1 MKLLDVGE
9 EAVGMIAIGQR
20 ATGIIAFGQLAT
32 GVVAIG
38 QVATGVVAVG
48 QVARGVFVI
57 GQLAI
62 GVAALGQLVIALTYG
77 GGMVGIAGVRATP
90 SLLIWGVGGRGRIFH
105 NRRFDPTFVAYRT
118 SAALN
123 VVRGVVLTA
132 IAVAVISVALG
143 WLPDYLTNGLDGP
156 AQPPPPTF
164 APGTR

>member
-9 EAVGMIAIGQR
+9 EAVGVVAIGQR

-48 QVARGVFVI
+48 QVARGVFVV

-77 GGMVGIAGVRATP
+77 GGMVGVAGVRATP
-90 SLLIWGVGGRGRIFH
+90 SLLIWGVAGHGRILH
-105 NRRFDPTFVAYRT
+105 NRRLDPTFVGHRT
-118 SAALN
+118 SNALG
-123 VVRGVVLTA
+123 VVRAVVM
-132 IAVAVISVALG
+132 AVIAITVTYVALG

-156 AQPPPPTF
+156 AEPPSSTF